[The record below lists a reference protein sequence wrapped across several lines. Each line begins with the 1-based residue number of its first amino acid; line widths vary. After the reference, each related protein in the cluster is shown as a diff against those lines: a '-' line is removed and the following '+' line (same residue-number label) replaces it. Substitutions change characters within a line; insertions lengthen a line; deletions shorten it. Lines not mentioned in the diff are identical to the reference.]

1 MARNKAPHWIKHT
14 HVFDPDEYECPVCGQ
29 RFPDTFLSCPAC
41 NTHIAGISDPQ
52 DWVDEMEMLDIIL
65 GDD

>member
-1 MARNKAPHWIKHT
+1 MARIKKPHWIRHT
-14 HVFDPDEYECPVCGQ
+14 HVFDPDEYECSVCGQ
-29 RFPDTFLSCPAC
+29 RFHDTAPSCPAC
-41 NTHIAGISDPQ
+41 DAVMTGISDPQ